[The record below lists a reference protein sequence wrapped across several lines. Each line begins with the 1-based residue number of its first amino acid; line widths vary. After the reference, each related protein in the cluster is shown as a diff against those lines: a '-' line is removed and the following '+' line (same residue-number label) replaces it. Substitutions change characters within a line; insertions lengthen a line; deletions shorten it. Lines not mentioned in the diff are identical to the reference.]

1 MKKLF
6 TILFSTLFVFALKA
20 QDNITICHTPATE
33 SFAVFA
39 SNKDFNADH
48 PEPLPYVHQ
57 SQVGKMITYS
67 TTGEDANAYMLEA
80 KVQSDSYLYIIHE
93 WWGLNDHIKKEAEKL
108 YDDFGGL
115 VNVIALDIYDGKVA
129 ETREKASEYMS
140 SVKTERAQAIING
153 ALDMASTGSEIAT
166 IGWCFGGGWSLQA
179 ALMAS
184 DRFGEALKACV
195 MYYGMPEKDVNRLKD
210 LEGPVLGIFASQ
222 DEWITPQVVD
232 NFKANMA
239 EANKTLTVKMYDAQH
254 AFANPSNPQYDK
266 EAAKDAY
273 DLAFDFLQQYLD

>member
-1 MKKLF
+1 MKKLLI
-6 TILFSTLFVFALKA
+6 TIFSIIVVATTNA

-57 SQVGKMITYS
+57 SKVGKMIKYS
-67 TTGEDANAYMLEA
+67 TTGADANAYMLEA
-80 KVQSDSYLYIIHE
+80 KVQSDSYVYVIHE
-93 WWGLNDHIKKEAEKL
+93 WWGLNDYIKKEAEKL
-108 YDDFGGL
+108 YDDFGGV
-115 VNVIALDIYDGKVA
+115 VNVIALDLYDGKVA
-129 ETREKASEYMS
+129 TTREQASEYMS
-140 SVKTERAQAIING
+140 AVKSDRAEAIING

-166 IGWCFGGGWSLQA
+166 IGWCFGGGWSLQT

-184 DRFGEALKACV
+184 DRFGAALKACV
-195 MYYGMPEKDVNRLKD
+195 MYYGMPEKSVDRLKD
-210 LEGPVLGIFASQ
+210 LEGPVLGIFAKQ

-232 NFKANMA
+232 NFKVNMA
-239 EANKTLTVKMYDAQH
+239 EADKKLIVKMYDAKH
-254 AFANPSNPQYDK
+254 AFANPSNPQYNK

-273 DLAFDFLQQYLD
+273 DMAFDFMQQYID